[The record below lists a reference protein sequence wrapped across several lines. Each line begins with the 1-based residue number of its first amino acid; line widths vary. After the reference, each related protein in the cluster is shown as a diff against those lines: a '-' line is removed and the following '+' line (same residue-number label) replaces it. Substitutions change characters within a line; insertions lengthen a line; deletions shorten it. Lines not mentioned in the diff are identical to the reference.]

1 MRQLAFADG
10 EALRR
15 IVAVDGGA
23 GEHRRFDLLLAG
35 QVGADT
41 AYMRTGLDP
50 GAFHDRRLGAGGG
63 ENDVAFSDGGCR
75 ICRGVDRGGTGMT
88 ARLEQRVRCRCHSGE
103 PLGGLF
109 GAVRVCEIHG
119 LEGRDR
125 RERGRGKIRAELA
138 AADDRERFRV
148 LARKVFCADGG
159 RGAGAQRCD
168 RPGVQKRLRLAGGK
182 IKEERRAEKR
192 RERLFRVRVIP

>member
-63 ENDVAFSDGGCR
+63 KNDVACAYGSGCVCFGG
-75 ICRGVDRGGTGMT
+75 DRGGVLVL
-88 ARLEQRVRCRCHSGE
+88 ARFEQCVHFPRH
-103 PLGGLF
+103 GGKALRGF
-109 GAVRVCEIHG
+109 LRAVRVRDINR
-119 LEGRDR
+119 LDGRDR

-168 RPGVQKRLRLAGGK
+168 RPGVQKRLWLTGGK

>member
-1 MRQLAFADG
+1 MPG
-10 EALRR
+10 K
-15 IVAVDGGA
+15 
-23 GEHRRFDLLLAG
+23 
-35 QVGADT
+35 VGADT

-88 ARLEQRVRCRCHSGE
+88 ARLEQRVRCRCYGGE

>member
-1 MRQLAFADG
+1 MQLTCVPG
-10 EALRR
+10 LTQALFTTGALAQ
-15 IVAVDGGA
+15 VAVKTMS
-23 GEHRRFDLLLAG
+23 LSPT
-35 QVGADT
+35 AD
-41 AYMRTGLDP
+41 AASAAALI
-50 GAFHDRRLGAGGG
+50 A
-63 ENDVAFSDGGCR
+63 
-75 ICRGVDRGGTGMT
+75 
-88 ARLEQRVRCRCHSGE
+88 
-103 PLGGLF
+103 
-109 GAVRVCEIHG
+109 AVRVCEIHG

-159 RGAGAQRCD
+159 RRAGAQCCD
-168 RPGVQKRLRLAGGK
+168 RTGVQKRLRLAGGK